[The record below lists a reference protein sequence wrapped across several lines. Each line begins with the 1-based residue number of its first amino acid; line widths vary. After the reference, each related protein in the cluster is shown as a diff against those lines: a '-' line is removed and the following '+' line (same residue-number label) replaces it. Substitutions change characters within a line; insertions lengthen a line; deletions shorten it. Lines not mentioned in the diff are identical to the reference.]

1 MSERLP
7 IKYGVSL
14 FLRGRLTLSKLV
26 FYLKNL
32 RLTVIFK
39 KFFVT
44 NPNILKHHTSTK
56 FYNFAFSA

>member
-32 RLTVIFK
+32 GLSVIFK

-44 NPNILKHHTSTK
+44 HPNILKHHTSTK
-56 FYNFAFSA
+56 FYNLAFSV